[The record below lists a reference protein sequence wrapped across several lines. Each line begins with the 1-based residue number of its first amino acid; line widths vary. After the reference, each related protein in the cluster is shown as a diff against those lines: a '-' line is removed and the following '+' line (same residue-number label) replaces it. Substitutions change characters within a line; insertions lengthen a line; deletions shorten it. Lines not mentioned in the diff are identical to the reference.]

1 MLSPQI
7 ILIAI
12 MATMAILYITRW
24 IPSEATS
31 LLVIASL
38 VLTGLLTTEQAFSGF
53 SSTATVTV
61 AAMFVLSAGLLR
73 TGALK
78 AVSAYMIQ
86 YAGRSLRRMVLI
98 MGLFI
103 PGASAFINN
112 TPVVV
117 MMVPILLS
125 VCRRL
130 DLPPSKLMLPLSY
143 LSILGGTATLLGTST
158 NILVDDL
165 YRSAGGSGFGLFEF
179 MPLGL
184 IFTAVGTFY
193 LVVFS
198 RDLLP
203 VRAPLTSLISNR
215 RQTPFVTELAIRQ
228 ESRLLG
234 KQITSIFPDFPAAI
248 TQEIRAH
255 DSKARPEQQRKNALE
270 LLAVFRDDYAL
281 TIEEVSQTTFKTGDL
296 IFIAGIPDQLAQFIK
311 EYNTALATVLE
322 DNRRVP
328 MSDVHQKVVEAV
340 VLPDS
345 PFLGQLVREI
355 GLHQNYQ
362 VKIMGLRRLGQQFSS
377 GLRSMRLQSGNILL
391 LQGDANMLAKA
402 ADENRL
408 LLVDGIDKTITR
420 SHKNRISLL
429 VMALVIIVA
438 SLGLL
443 PIGVLAILGAAL
455 LLITQ
460 CLKIS
465 EAISSL
471 NVDTLLLLAATIPI
485 GKAIETTGMAETI
498 VDSLLVFSQ
507 MAPPLVFLSIFYLCT
522 NLLTQLISN
531 NAVAVL
537 FTPIALL
544 LATELGI
551 DPKPLLVA
559 IAFGAS
565 ASFLTPMGYQTNAI
579 VMGPGAYNFG
589 DYFRV
594 GIPLSVLMWI
604 IATICIPIFWPL

>member
-1 MLSPQI
+1 MISPQI
-7 ILIAI
+7 TLIVI
-12 MATMAILYITRW
+12 MVAMAVLYITRW

-31 LLVIASL
+31 LLVIGTL
-38 VLTGLLTTEQAFSGF
+38 VLTGLLSTEQAFSGF

-78 AVSAYMIQ
+78 AVSAYLVQ
-86 YAGRSLRRMVLI
+86 YAGRSVRRLI
-98 MGLFI
+98 FLMSLFI

-125 VCRRL
+125 VSRRL
-130 DLPPSKLMLPLSY
+130 DLRPSKLMLPLSY

-165 YRSAGGSGFGLFEF
+165 YRNAGGPGFGLFEF

-184 IFTAVGTFY
+184 IFTAVGTLY
-193 LVVFS
+193 LVIFS

-203 VRAPLTSLISNR
+203 NRAPLTSLVTNR
-215 RQTPFVTELAIRQ
+215 RQSPYVTELAIQ
-228 ESRLLG
+228 HGSQLPG
-234 KQITSIFPDFPAAI
+234 TPITRIFPDFPPLADRNNKD
-248 TQEIRAH
+248 T
-255 DSKARPEQQRKNALE
+255 SRPERENSIE
-270 LLAVFRDDYAL
+270 LLVVYRNDFAL
-281 TIEEVSQTTFKTGDL
+281 TTEQAAESEFQEGDR
-296 IFIAGIPDQLAQFIK
+296 IFVAGTPDQIEQFS
-311 EYNTALATVLE
+311 EECNTTLATVLE

-328 MSDVHQKVVEAV
+328 MADIHQKVVEAV

-345 PFLGQLVREI
+345 PFVGRLVGEI
-355 GLHQNYQ
+355 GLNHHYQ
-362 VKIMGLRRLGQQFSS
+362 IKVMGLSSLGQQYSS

-391 LQGDANMLAKA
+391 LQGQAHMLGKA
-402 ADENRL
+402 SEENKL
-408 LLVDGIDKTITR
+408 LLVDGVDKTIVR
-420 SHKNRISLL
+420 SHKNRASLL
-429 VMALVIIVA
+429 VMACVIVA
-438 SLGLL
+438 ATFGLL
-443 PIGVLAILGAAL
+443 PISILAILGAAT

-465 EAISSL
+465 EAVSAL
-471 NVDTLLLLAATIPI
+471 NVDTLLLLAATIPM

-498 VDSLLVFSQ
+498 VNGLLLVSQ
-507 MAPPLVFLSIFYLCT
+507 AASPIVFLSVFYLLT

-537 FTPIALL
+537 FTPVALL
-544 LATELGI
+544 LAAEIGI

-579 VMGPGAYNFG
+579 VLGPGAYNFG
-589 DYFRV
+589 DYFRL
-594 GIPLSVLMWI
+594 GMPISIIMWL
-604 IATICIPIFWPL
+604 IATVCIPIFWPL

>member
-7 ILIAI
+7 ILIVI

-24 IPSEATS
+24 IPTEATS
-31 LLVIASL
+31 LLVISSL
-38 VLTGLLTTEQAFSGF
+38 VLTGLLSTEQAFSGF

-86 YAGRSLRRMVLI
+86 YAGRSLRRLVLI

-165 YRSAGGSGFGLFEF
+165 YRSAGGPGFGLFEF

-184 IFTAVGTFY
+184 IFTAVGTLY

-228 ESRLLG
+228 ESRLMG

-248 TQEIRAH
+248 TQEIRAY
-255 DSKARPEQQRKNALE
+255 DGKARPEQPRKNVLE
-270 LLAVFRDDYAL
+270 LLAVFRGDHAL
-281 TIEEVSQTTFKTGDL
+281 TIEEVSETTFKTGDL
-296 IFIAGIPDQLAQFIK
+296 IFIAGTPDQIAHFIK
-311 EYNTALATVLE
+311 EYNTTLATVLE

-328 MSDVHQKVVEAV
+328 MSDIHQKVVEAV

-345 PFLGQLVREI
+345 PYLGQLVREI

-377 GLRSMRLQSGNILL
+377 GLRTMRLQSGNILL

-420 SHKNRISLL
+420 SHKNRISIL

-443 PIGVLAILGAAL
+443 PIGVLALLGAAL

-471 NVDTLLLLAATIPI
+471 NVDTLLLLAATIPM

-498 VDSLLVFSQ
+498 VDSLLLFSQ

-594 GIPLSVLMWI
+594 GLPLSILMWI